1 VTRAVLSLGSNL
13 GDRAAQLTAAVRGLS
28 GWLIAVSGVYQTPP
42 WGDPDQ
48 PDYLNAVA
56 LVQDDAAGPRDWLLR
71 ARALEGAAG
80 RVRDPARR
88 FGPRTLDVDVIAV
101 WTADGEPIIATDPE
115 LTLPHPRAHLRAFV
129 LRPWLEIAPYASLP
143 GHGWVNDLMR
153 TPAITADLPDL
164 RPRPDI
170 ELEPTTAAESGPPD
184 AAAATGPV
192 HNETDTEPVKSA
204 TETGPVNSAAETG
217 PVNSVTEAGPAGNAD
232 QREAVPTPDQTEAP

>member
-13 GDRAAQLTAAVRGLS
+13 GDREAALAAAVDGLS
-28 GWLIAVSGVYQTPP
+28 GCLLAVSGVYQTPP

-48 PDYLNAVA
+48 PDYLHAVVLA
-56 LVQDDAAGPRDWLLR
+56 EDDDAQPYDWLTR
-71 ARALEGAAG
+71 ARVLEAKAG

-129 LRPWLEIAPYASLP
+129 LRPWLEIAPYANLP

-153 TPAITADLPDL
+153 TPAVEADLAGL
-164 RPRPDI
+164 RARPDI
-170 ELEPTTAAESGPPD
+170 DLHPEGGA
-184 AAAATGPV
+184 
-192 HNETDTEPVKSA
+192 
-204 TETGPVNSAAETG
+204 
-217 PVNSVTEAGPAGNAD
+217 
-232 QREAVPTPDQTEAP
+232 